1 MRKSN
6 HNFFLKLAKR
16 SKIFFL
22 VYMYQNELTVTSL
35 KPKYFSSG
43 SSSSSTKKADTREYF
58 IVTASK
64 LP

>member
-22 VYMYQNELTVTSL
+22 VYMYQNENTVTSL
-35 KPKYFSSG
+35 KPKYFSS
-43 SSSSSTKKADTREYF
+43 SSSTKEADKREYF